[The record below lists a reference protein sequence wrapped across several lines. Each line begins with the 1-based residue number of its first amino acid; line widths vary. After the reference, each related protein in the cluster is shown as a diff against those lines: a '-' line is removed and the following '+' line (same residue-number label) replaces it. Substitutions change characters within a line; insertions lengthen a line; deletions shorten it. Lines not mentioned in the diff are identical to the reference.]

1 MTTFCPL
8 STQPVFLSGQ
18 IQTGAYIQVFDAGT
32 LTPRTAYKDG
42 LAQTPW
48 AQIQP
53 GTTPPPGSLVTDGNG
68 CIPNFWVVGNPYKV
82 RITSQSGV
90 QIREVDNLPGDV
102 AQGGGGGGG
111 GGGGATLK
119 TGDYV
124 WAHTTAVITGRVRA
138 NGKTIGNAVSGATEF
153 ADASTQSLFVFLWNA
168 DASLSVS
175 GGRGASALADFN
187 ANKAI
192 ALPDLNARALFG
204 IDGMGSSATG
214 RLTNALFASGS
225 ATVLG
230 SSGGEGAHTLTLA
243 ETVAHTHTG
252 TTQANAAFSLTF
264 TTASAGNHNHTGATS
279 SAGSHNHGGSTGS
292 ASHTHTFTTASA
304 GSHNHTGLSGGAD
317 TNFQMN
323 GTGISLSLN
332 TKFGITAVSGGGGDS
347 HFLSDATA
355 LSTGLSGTW
364 FQDHHH
370 SISTDGAHTH
380 IGTTDSSG
388 ALAYSISTDGA
399 HVHTGSTD
407 AGGVHTH
414 TFTTASSGGG
424 GAHNSMPPF
433 VLATCYLVL

>member
-1 MTTFCPL
+1 LNVIRQFPDTVTANWPFRSLYSSAIKFTRWVWEQRMTTFCPL

-18 IQTGAYIQVFDAGT
+18 IQTGAYIQVYDAGT

-82 RITSQSGV
+82 RVTSQSGV

-111 GGGGATLK
+111 GGGRATLK

-187 ANKAI
+187 ANKTI
-192 ALPDLNARALFG
+192 TLPDLNARAVRHRRHG
-204 IDGMGSSATG
+204 VERDGEADQRSIRIGLGYGARLERG
-214 RLTNALFASGS
+214 RRR
-225 ATVLG
+225 
-230 SSGGEGAHTLTLA
+230 AHPDA
-243 ETVAHTHTG
+243 R
-252 TTQANAAFSLTF
+252 
-264 TTASAGNHNHTGATS
+264 
-279 SAGSHNHGGSTGS
+279 
-292 ASHTHTFTTASA
+292 
-304 GSHNHTGLSGGAD
+304 
-317 TNFQMN
+317 
-323 GTGISLSLN
+323 
-332 TKFGITAVSGGGGDS
+332 GDRC
-347 HFLSDATA
+347 
-355 LSTGLSGTW
+355 
-364 FQDHHH
+364 
-370 SISTDGAHTH
+370 
-380 IGTTDSSG
+380 
-388 ALAYSISTDGA
+388 AYPYR
-399 HVHTGSTD
+399 HD
-407 AGGVHTH
+407 AGERG
-414 TFTTASSGGG
+414 
-424 GAHNSMPPF
+424 
-433 VLATCYLVL
+433 VLADLHHGERGEPQPYRSDIQRGEP